1 MITPPSSNPTKPTNQ
16 SEVSLN
22 ESSLGAFPSAYGDFS
37 TPSGSNSKFGSIN
50 HKSSWESGIG
60 SELSRGVIGGQS
72 GGHSRSNQERS
83 MSFDHGLL
91 KVQEFKPSLDLADES
106 RDSSLSGSRDRIPN
120 PIGQSRPVS
129 KWGMDIPKQSPS
141 NVNWGTSLEQN
152 RVQNGL
158 SGLSTTGSTNGV
170 TGSSVTSSPA
180 PSSGQLTVDLG
191 AIGEKSSKSSIF
203 GLENI
208 FNMGSKSSTN
218 SFIPPTHSD
227 PVTSLA
233 NHDPLF
239 PSRDLYSR
247 DVGLTPSKAS
257 SHPPI
262 GHQSVTN
269 QHADTWATPTH
280 NHHEIRRDS
289 INHEPPLAGLPAEFK
304 KRVESVFQSDFE
316 GKIMIFSGCP
326 VRLTVRTFLKYY
338 FNRKKAKLIAQQV
351 LKLRKKEMENI
362 WPFLECMILIIMI
375 VTWAE
380 NQKLLKKEHQR
391 YQCINQLV
399 QKQRQVFLLGMR
411 F

>member
-1 MITPPSSNPTKPTNQ
+1 MEYQVCLDQLCVINYESFLDSYGTSTWGSFTGLITPPSSNPTKPTNQ

-50 HKSSWESGIG
+50 HKLSWESGIG

-72 GGHSRSNQERS
+72 GGHSRSTQERS

-158 SGLSTTGSTNGV
+158 SGLSTAGNTNGV

-208 FNMGSKSSTN
+208 FNMGSKSSAN

-316 GKIMIFSGCP
+316 GKIMILS
-326 VRLTVRTFLKYY
+326 K
-338 FNRKKAKLIAQQV
+338 
-351 LKLRKKEMENI
+351 
-362 WPFLECMILIIMI
+362 
-375 VTWAE
+375 
-380 NQKLLKKEHQR
+380 
-391 YQCINQLV
+391 
-399 QKQRQVFLLGMR
+399 
-411 F
+411 

>member
-1 MITPPSSNPTKPTNQ
+1 MGS
-16 SEVSLN
+16 
-22 ESSLGAFPSAYGDFS
+22 FPSAYGDFS
-37 TPSGSNSKFGSIN
+37 SGSNSKFGSIN

-91 KVQEFKPSLDLADES
+91 KVQEFKPSLADQSE
-106 RDSSLSGSRDRIPN
+106 SLSGSRDRIPN
-120 PIGQSRPVS
+120 PIGQSRPIS

-158 SGLSTTGSTNGV
+158 STGSTASVV
-170 TGSSVTSSPA
+170 TGNGTSTGTGSVTSSPA
-180 PSSGQLTVDLG
+180 PSSGQMVDLG

-208 FNMGSKSSTN
+208 FNMGSKSSN

-227 PVTSLA
+227 PSLT

-239 PSRDLYSR
+239 PSRDSIYSR
-247 DVGLTPSKAS
+247 DVGLTPTKAIG
-257 SHPPI
+257 HHPI

-269 QHADTWATPTH
+269 QHTDTWSTPPTH
-280 NHHEIRRDS
+280 NHHDIRRDS
-289 INHEPPLAGLPAEFK
+289 TNHEPPLAGLPAEFK

-316 GKIMIFSGCP
+316 GKIMIF
-326 VRLTVRTFLKYY
+326 
-338 FNRKKAKLIAQQV
+338 
-351 LKLRKKEMENI
+351 
-362 WPFLECMILIIMI
+362 
-375 VTWAE
+375 
-380 NQKLLKKEHQR
+380 R
-391 YQCINQLV
+391 YQTFPGRRTVITS
-399 QKQRQVFLLGMR
+399 RSAHPWIFS
-411 F
+411 